1 MERRHSARNVARTTR
16 NWSIGH
22 DSQHRLGADHWS
34 CNDSKRTSY
43 PDRDPAWFWTQ
54 LMGTKA
60 AASWLDEVGH
70 EPASEIYLV
79 GARALHTMMVFGG
92 MMITGLGL
100 VF

>member
-1 MERRHSARNVARTTR
+1 
-16 NWSIGH
+16 
-22 DSQHRLGADHWS
+22 
-34 CNDSKRTSY
+34 
-43 PDRDPAWFWTQ
+43 
-54 LMGTKA
+54 MGTKA